1 MRYIPN
7 TPDDRSAMLR
17 DIGVSSLEEL
27 LEPIP
32 AELRLNRPLAIA
44 DGKSEWD
51 VRREVMELAA
61 LNQSAMNRACFMG
74 AGSYDHYVP
83 AAVDALGM
91 RSEYVTAYTPYQ
103 PEVAQGTLQVIY
115 EFQSMVCELY
125 AMPAANASLYDCGT
139 ALSEAIS
146 MARAH
151 TKRTRVVWSEA
162 VNPAYRRVA
171 ETNNVAL
178 GIKFDCARCPDGS
191 QSHEALSMLLGDDV
205 AALVVQYPNFF
216 GVVDD
221 VRKLVARAHSNGT
234 LVIFVTDPM
243 AMGVLTPPGKLGADI
258 VVGEGQPL
266 GNYMSFGGPYLGLF
280 AASNELIRLMPG
292 RIVGVTKDVDGRRG
306 YVLTLQTREQHIRR
320 DKATS
325 NICTNQGLLAARAT
339 FYMSMMGPTGLREI
353 GEASARRT
361 MYMMDKLRSVAGFSL
376 PHRGPHFREFLMTVP
391 GSAEEFVIYMAARGI
406 LAGVPLTR
414 MGLSD
419 DRGILVALT
428 EKRSVAEIDAY
439 VEHAATWLQG
449 GAK

>member
-27 LEPIP
+27 LAPIP
-32 AELRLNRPLAIA
+32 ADLRLKRPLDIA

-61 LNQSAMNRACFMG
+61 MNQSAMNRACFMG

-91 RSEYVTAYTPYQ
+91 RSEFVTAYTPYQ

-115 EFQSMVCELY
+115 EFQSMICELY
-125 AMPAANASLYDCGT
+125 DMPAANASLYDCGT

-151 TKRTRVVWSEA
+151 TKRSRIVWSEA

-171 ETNNVAL
+171 ETNSVAQ
-178 GIKFDCARCPDGS
+178 GVKFDCARCPDGH
-191 QSHEALSMLLGDDV
+191 QSHEAISMLLGDDV

-216 GVVDD
+216 GVIDD
-221 VRKLVARAHSNGT
+221 LRKLVASAHANGS

-243 AMGVLTPPGKLGADI
+243 AMGVLMSPGKLGADI

-280 AASNELIRLMPG
+280 AATNELVRLMPG

-325 NICTNQGLLAARAT
+325 NVCTNQGLIAARAT
-339 FYMSMMGPTGLREI
+339 FYLSMLGPQGLREI
-353 GEASARRT
+353 GETSARLTR
-361 MYMMDKLRSVAGFSL
+361 YMQLAMSKVPGFHQ
-376 PHRGPHFREFLMTVP
+376 PHKGPHLREFLMSVP
-391 GSAEEFVIYMAARGI
+391 GSAEEFVIFMAARGI

-414 MGLSD
+414 MGLND
-419 DRGILVALT
+419 ERGLLVALT
-428 EKRSVAEIDAY
+428 EKRSVEEIDSY
-439 VEHAATWLQG
+439 VQGATEWTQG
-449 GAK
+449 GGK